1 MASGWA
7 TLQFDNRTATEI
19 GALAAFS
26 VSVLSALLWRT
37 RRTYPGFGRWVLGN
51 CGACLSL
58 AALAVRGL
66 VPDWV
71 SVVVTNGGAFIG
83 AALLLEGSREFVR
96 VRAACPPARILAG
109 LGILAQVYFV
119 VSANDIGVRILVAS
133 LCIGLLTTASA
144 VTLFRGMPPSR
155 RLGFIFTGSLF
166 LINALFNFG
175 RGTAT
180 WLAWPAPD
188 LFASTLVNQLYF
200 GGMAITIIGWGFG
213 FILLTNDRLVED
225 LTAAEQRTA
234 ELNQELRR
242 ANEQATVA
250 AGRAEHADQAKSD
263 FLAYMSHEIRNPLSG
278 VLVLSELILDGPLT
292 EEKRRDLETLHQSAK
307 SVQGI
312 LDDLLDLSKI
322 EAGRMEVTVAPFDLE
337 LELAQIADLFSPQAG
352 AKSTVLRL
360 TFPPEVPRWF
370 HGDGPRIRQI
380 VSNFASN
387 AVKFTD
393 HGEIEICVERI
404 NGSVRVSVR
413 DTGIGITTQ
422 ALSLLF
428 SRFTQADPGVSRRGT
443 GLGLAISKH
452 LAELMGGSVGAA
464 SEEGR
469 GSNFWVELPLKPAEH
484 EDQPERR
491 ISESNTL
498 DLAGLRVLLAE
509 DNTLTRFALAKLL
522 ERHGV
527 AVDAVPNGRE
537 AVALYG
543 HVNYAAVL
551 MDCQMPEM
559 DGYEAARMIREV
571 EKGLERRTPV
581 IAITALTMAGE
592 CLRCQAAGMDD
603 YLVKPI
609 APAALFECIA
619 AHLVGKAESTQDG
632 ASA

>member
-7 TLQFDNRTATEI
+7 TSQFDSRTATEI
-19 GALAAFS
+19 GALVAFS

-51 CGACLSL
+51 CSACLSM

-71 SVVVTNGGAFIG
+71 SVVATNGGAFAG
-83 AALLLEGSREFVR
+83 ALLLLEGNREFLR
-96 VRAACPPARILAG
+96 ARAACPPARILAG

-119 VSANDIGVRILVAS
+119 VGANDIGVRILVAS
-133 LCIGLLTTASA
+133 LCIGLLTAASA
-144 VTLFRGMPPSR
+144 DTLFRGMPPSR

-166 LINALFNFG
+166 LLNALCNFG
-175 RGTAT
+175 RGIAT
-180 WLAWPAPD
+180 WIAWPAPD

-200 GGMAITIIGWGFG
+200 GGMAITIIGWAFG
-213 FILLTNDRLVED
+213 FILLTNDRLIED
-225 LTAAEQRTA
+225 LAAAEQQTA
-234 ELNQELRR
+234 KLNQELRL
-242 ANEQATVA
+242 AIEQATA
-250 AGRAEHADQAKSD
+250 AARRAEHADQAKSD

-278 VLVLSELILDGPLT
+278 VILLSELALDGPLT
-292 EEKRRDLETLHQSAK
+292 EDKRPDLGTLHQSAK
-307 SVQGI
+307 SLQGI

-322 EAGRMEVTVAPFDLE
+322 EAGRMQVTVAPFDLE
-337 LELAQIADLFSPQAG
+337 LELAQIADLFSPQAS
-352 AKSTVLRL
+352 AKSTVFRL
-360 TFPPEVPRWF
+360 NFPPEVPRWF
-370 HGDGPRIRQI
+370 RGDGPRIRQV

-393 HGEIEICVERI
+393 HGEIEIGVERI

-413 DTGIGITTQ
+413 DTGIGIATQ
-422 ALSLLF
+422 ALPLLF
-428 SRFTQADPGVSRRGT
+428 SRFTQAEPTVSRRGT

-469 GSNFWVELPLKPAEH
+469 GSTFWLELPLKPAEH
-484 EDQPERR
+484 EHQPEGRVSGS
-491 ISESNTL
+491 IGF
-498 DLAGLRVLLAE
+498 DLAGLRVLVAE
-509 DNTLTRFALAKLL
+509 DNVFTRSALVKFL
-522 ERHGV
+522 ERHGM
-527 AVDAVPNGRE
+527 AVDVAPNGRE

-543 HVNYAAVL
+543 QANYAVIL

-559 DGYEAARMIREV
+559 DGYEAARRIREA
-571 EKGLERRTPV
+571 EKSLARRTPV
-581 IAITALTMAGE
+581 IAVTALTMAGE
-592 CLRCQAAGMDD
+592 CIRCQAAGMDD
-603 YLVKPI
+603 YLVKPV

-619 AHLVGKAESTQDG
+619 AHLIPKPESTQNE